1 MLTLGDRPEALD
13 RALRSV
19 LDQELPTGTSLEVLV
34 LANGCGPVSVPAGV
48 RLEALAENVG
58 IPGGRNEGVR
68 RTTADL
74 LLFLDDDGYYPTRD
88 VVVRLA
94 AMFDADP
101 RLGIASLKVV
111 DSEGGAGQRRHVPR
125 VRAGDPDRSSEVT
138 TFLGGA
144 SAIRRAVFDTCGL
157 YADAFFFGHE
167 ESDLA
172 WRAIDAGFRIRYC
185 GDIAMAHASRPPAAA
200 GETLRLN
207 ARNRV
212 WLVRRRLPWTLAL
225 VHLAV
230 WAVLTAVRLRRP
242 AAVLTWLRGARDGWR
257 EPAGERAPIR
267 WRTAWRMT
275 VLGRPPVI

>member
-1 MLTLGDRPEALD
+1 MGDRPEALD

-19 LDQELPTGTSLEVLV
+19 LIQDLPRGTTLDVLV
-34 LANGCGPVSVPAGV
+34 LANGCGPVDVPAGC
-48 RLEALAENVG
+48 RMEPLAENLG

-74 LLFLDDDGYYPTRD
+74 LLFLDDDGFYPTTD
-88 VVVRLA
+88 VITRLVA
-94 AMFDADP
+94 LFTAEP

-111 DSEGGAGQRRHVPR
+111 DSAGGDGQRRHVPR
-125 VRAGDPDRSSEVT
+125 LRAGDPDRSSDVT

-144 SAIRRAVFDTCGL
+144 SAIRRAVFEECGE
-157 YADAFFFGHE
+157 YAAAFFFGHE

-172 WRAIDAGFRIRYC
+172 WRALDAGFRIRYC
-185 GDIAMAHASRPPAAA
+185 GDLAMAHASRPPAAS
-200 GETLRLN
+200 GETLQLN

-212 WLVRRRLPWTLAL
+212 WLVRRRLPWPLAL
-225 VHLAV
+225 CHLAV

-242 AAVLTWLRGARDGWR
+242 AAVRTWLRGARDGWR
-257 EPAGERAPIR
+257 EPAGERSPIR

-275 VLGRPPVI
+275 LLGRPPVI

>member
-1 MLTLGDRPEALD
+1 MGDRPEALD

-19 LDQELPTGTSLEVLV
+19 LDQQLPTGTTLEVLV
-34 LANGCGPVSVPAGV
+34 LSNGGGPVAVPDGV
-48 RLEALAENVG
+48 RSEELATNLG

-68 RTTADL
+68 RTSADL
-74 LLFLDDDGYYPTRD
+74 LLFLDDDGYYPTAD
-88 VVVRLA
+88 VIARLVER
-94 AMFDADP
+94 FDADP
-101 RLGIASLKVV
+101 RLGVVSLKVV
-111 DSEGGAGQRRHVPR
+111 DSAGGSGQRRHVPR

-144 SAIRRAVFDTCGL
+144 SAIRRAVFDTCGG

-172 WRAIDAGFRIRYC
+172 WRALDAGFGIRYC
-185 GDIAMAHASRPPAAA
+185 GDIAMAHASRPPATNA
-200 GETLRLN
+200 ESLRLN

-212 WLVRRRLPWTLAL
+212 WLVRRRLPWSLAFA
-225 VHLAV
+225 HLAV
-230 WAVLTAVRLRRP
+230 WAVLTAVRLRRLGL
-242 AAVLTWLRGARDGWR
+242 VLAWLRGLRDGWR

-275 VLGRPPVI
+275 LLGRPPVI